1 MEEQNPST
9 SNSSD
14 KPLKDLIP
22 DGQGNHKPG
31 KFQAFAAIFNGL
43 GIGAFLGLLL
53 GLSVSPVVSG
63 VIGTISSLLAIL
75 VGLNEKFLDPIKSL
89 RIGSFGLFSVV
100 GILLGLYIR
109 ANNPFAPS
117 LADKMTAYTEIGYT
131 EEEAR
136 QFVTGFIQADSTI
149 AKREA
154 NVLYTTEFKIE
165 ACDFLVYANSETPPE
180 EIHNTFLSAG
190 GIWEELAI
198 NFKNDLAEPLSIETL
213 LILRDSFCGD
223 NLNATSSIIV
233 GQEITQLNQKSSLKE
248 MILAFEKSKAP
259 WPEVINGLKNQ
270 FTPDEV
276 EMILHSLI
284 KIFNHE

>member
-1 MEEQNPST
+1 MEEQNST
-9 SNSSD
+9 KSNSSD

-117 LADKMTAYTEIGYT
+117 LADKMNDYLEIGYSDI
-131 EEEAR
+131 EAR
-136 QFVTGFIQADSTI
+136 KFVTGFIRADSTI

-154 NVLYTTEFKIE
+154 NVLYSTEFKIE
-165 ACDFLVYANSETPPE
+165 ACDFLVYANSETPATE
-180 EIHNTFLSAG
+180 LFNTFNTAG
-190 GIWEELAI
+190 GIWEKLVTQL
-198 NFKNDLAEPLSIETL
+198 KKDLNEIQSMTTL

-223 NLNATSSIIV
+223 NSSAEATIV
-233 GQEITQLNQKSSLKE
+233 ASQEITQLDQNSTLNE
-248 MILAFEKSKAP
+248 MSLAFENSGTP
-259 WPEVINGLKNQ
+259 WPEIIFKLKNQ
-270 FTPDEV
+270 FSQAER
-276 EMILHSLI
+276 ELILHSLI

>member
-1 MEEQNPST
+1 MEEQNPTT
-9 SNSSD
+9 SNSSN

-22 DGQGNHKPG
+22 DGQGSYKPG
-31 KFQAFAAIFNGL
+31 MFQAFAAIFNGL

-117 LADKMTAYTEIGYT
+117 LADKMNDYLEIGYSDS
-131 EEEAR
+131 EAR
-136 QFVTGFIQADSTI
+136 NFITGYIKADSTI

-154 NVLYTTEFKIE
+154 NVLYSTEFTIE
-165 ACDFLVYANSETPPE
+165 ACDLLEYANSETAPA

-190 GIWEELAI
+190 GIWEQWAI
-198 NFKNDLAEPLSIETL
+198 NFKNDLTEPLGTKTL
-213 LILRDSFCGD
+213 LILKDNFCGD
-223 NLNATSSIIV
+223 YQSPSTSVKV
-233 GQEITQLNQKSSLKE
+233 GKDITQINQNSSLNE
-248 MILAFEKSKAP
+248 MSLAFEKSKAP
-259 WPEVINGLKNQ
+259 WPEVLNGLKNQ
-270 FTPDEV
+270 FTPSEV

-284 KIFNHE
+284 KIFDHE